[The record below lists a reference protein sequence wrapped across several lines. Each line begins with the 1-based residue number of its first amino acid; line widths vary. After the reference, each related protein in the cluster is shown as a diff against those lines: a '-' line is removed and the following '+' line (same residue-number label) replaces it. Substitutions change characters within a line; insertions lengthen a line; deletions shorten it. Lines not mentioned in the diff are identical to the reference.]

1 MNTRTSSLLPGAQEP
16 LLPHAPPPPHC
27 VRQLRSNAPRTHS
40 SAAASTDCVM
50 IRLDGA
56 DDVGDFDTEWEAA
69 EPTKSAAAAEGDKG
83 TYNAPLNETLFLSP
97 LIVTI

>member
-1 MNTRTSSLLPGAQEP
+1 
-16 LLPHAPPPPHC
+16 
-27 VRQLRSNAPRTHS
+27 
-40 SAAASTDCVM
+40 M
-50 IRLDGA
+50 IRLNGA

-69 EPTKSAAAAEGDKG
+69 EPTPSAIKAHSEAAEPTKSAAAAEGNKG